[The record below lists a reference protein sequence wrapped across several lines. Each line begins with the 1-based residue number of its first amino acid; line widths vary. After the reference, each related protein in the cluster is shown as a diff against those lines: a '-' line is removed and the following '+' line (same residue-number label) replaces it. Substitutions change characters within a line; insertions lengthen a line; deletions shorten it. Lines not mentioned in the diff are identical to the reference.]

1 MQCLIISSW
10 VVQLKENDIS
20 LSVINYLI
28 FSILG
33 WYLNASI
40 ACMTGSGLA
49 ETLACLCHTLFL
61 DYQTYYWKKKIGFC
75 QFFDFGYSFLLI
87 LTYYCNGFIVA
98 QQTFVGL
105 EDVLKTSLRHVL
117 KMSWRPILKTSRR
130 HDGDKQN
137 TYCGYLYLINLN
149 LYLTNLYFTRQYLT
163 ILRPIQNALIRI

>member
-1 MQCLIISSW
+1 MISECFYCLHDRVWISW
-10 VVQLKENDIS
+10 NVS
-20 LSVINYLI
+20 LSVSYSI
-28 FSILG
+28 FRLSNIL
-33 WYLNASI
+33 L
-40 ACMTGSGLA
+40 
-49 ETLACLCHTLFL
+49 
-61 DYQTYYWKKKIGFC
+61 KKKIGFC

-130 HDGDKQN
+130 HDGGKQN
-137 TYCGYLYLINLN
+137 TYWGYLYLINLN
-149 LYLTNLYFTRQYLT
+149 LYLTNLYFRRQYLT